1 MRLDDSRRKTSAFV
15 TASEARQ
22 SMQPEVVDCFTGR
35 HCERSAAIAMAVV
48 LSLAACAAPGSAGS
62 QATLRDASSL
72 GLSSDA
78 GATVAVTE
86 AWWREFGDAQLD
98 SLIDSALAGNPSL
111 RIAQARLARAQAGA
125 DITRAASGPQ
135 LNAGLD
141 ATRQRFT
148 ATGMI
153 PPPLAGNIYE
163 TGTAQFSGS
172 WELDFFGKNRAALQ
186 AALGN
191 VRAVQADAAAART
204 LLASNLAR
212 SYFQLVRLNEQL
224 GIARRVLAQRE
235 QTLQLVQQRFQAGLD
250 TRLEVRQ
257 SEGTVP
263 EARQQIEALQEQI
276 QLVEHTLSALA
287 GQPAQDLKLVVPAL
301 ASLKS
306 AALASTVPSDLLG
319 RRADVAAARWR
330 VEAALQDVSSARSQ
344 FYPSINLVAFAGA
357 SSIGLDRLFGAGS
370 EQWGLGPALR
380 LPLFDG
386 GRLRANLRGRAAD
399 LDLAI
404 ESYNAAVID
413 ALREVTDAL
422 ASAQSIARQ
431 QAEQRAVQASAEN
444 AYAIA
449 VQRHEAGLTPRLL
462 VLGAETAV
470 LNQRRLAVDLAARA
484 LDNQVALMRALG
496 GGYQGDAALAA
507 VIARP

>member
-1 MRLDDSRRKTSAFV
+1 MRLDHSLRKTW
-15 TASEARQ
+15 
-22 SMQPEVVDCFTGR
+22 
-35 HCERSAAIAMAVV
+35 SAAACGLAMTAV
-48 LSLAACAAPGSAGS
+48 LSLAACAAPGATDV

-78 GATVAVTE
+78 GATVAVTD
-86 AWWREFGDAQLD
+86 AWWRVFGDPQLD
-98 SLIDSALAGNPSL
+98 KLIDSALTSNPSL
-111 RIAQARLARAQAGA
+111 KVVQARLARAQAGA
-125 DITRAASGPQ
+125 DITQAASGPQ

-141 ATRQRFT
+141 ATRQKFT

-172 WELDFFGKNRAALQ
+172 WELDFFGKNRAALE

-191 VRAVQADAAAART
+191 VRAVQADTAAART

-224 GIARRVLAQRE
+224 GIAGRVLAQRE
-235 QTLQLVQQRFQAGLD
+235 HSLRLVQQRFLAGLD

-263 EARQQIEALQEQI
+263 EARQQIEALHEQI
-276 QLVEHTLSALA
+276 QLAEHAINALA
-287 GQPAQDLKLVVPAL
+287 GQPAQALKLAVPAQTG
-301 ASLKS
+301 LKS
-306 AALASTVPSDLLG
+306 AALAQTVPSDLLG
-319 RRADVAAARWR
+319 RRADITAARWR

-370 EQWGLGPALR
+370 EQWGLGPAFR

-399 LDLAI
+399 LDAAI
-404 ESYNAAVID
+404 ESYNATVID
-413 ALREVTDAL
+413 AVREVTDAL
-422 ASAQSIARQ
+422 ASAQSIERQ
-431 QAEQRAVQASAEN
+431 RAEQRDVQAAAEN

-449 VQRHEAGLTPRLL
+449 VQRHEAGLTPMLS

-470 LNQRRLAVDLAARA
+470 LNQRRLAVDLTARA

-496 GGYQGDAALAA
+496 GGFQGDSALAA

>member
-1 MRLDDSRRKTSAFV
+1 MRLDHTLRKTW
-15 TASEARQ
+15 
-22 SMQPEVVDCFTGR
+22 
-35 HCERSAAIAMAVV
+35 SAAACGLAMTAV
-48 LSLAACAAPGSAGS
+48 LSLAACAAPGATDV

-78 GATVAVTE
+78 GATVAVTD
-86 AWWREFGDAQLD
+86 AWWRVFGDPQLD
-98 SLIDSALAGNPSL
+98 KLIDSALTSNPSL
-111 RIAQARLARAQAGA
+111 KVVQARLARAQAGA
-125 DITRAASGPQ
+125 DITQAASGPQ

-141 ATRQRFT
+141 ATRQKFT

-172 WELDFFGKNRAALQ
+172 WELDFFGKNRAALE

-191 VRAVQADAAAART
+191 VRAVQADTAAART

-224 GIARRVLAQRE
+224 GIAGRVLAQRE
-235 QTLQLVQQRFQAGLD
+235 HSLRLVQQRFQAGLD

-263 EARQQIEALQEQI
+263 EARQQIEALHEQI
-276 QLVEHTLSALA
+276 QLAEHAINALA
-287 GQPAQDLKLVVPAL
+287 GQPAQALKLAVPAQTG
-301 ASLKS
+301 LKS
-306 AALASTVPSDLLG
+306 AALAQTVPSDLLG
-319 RRADVAAARWR
+319 RRADITAARWR

-370 EQWGLGPALR
+370 EQWGLGPAFR

-399 LDLAI
+399 LDAAI
-404 ESYNAAVID
+404 ESYNATVID
-413 ALREVTDAL
+413 AVREVTDAL
-422 ASAQSIARQ
+422 ASAQSIERQ
-431 QAEQRAVQASAEN
+431 RAEQRDVQAAAEN

-449 VQRHEAGLTPRLL
+449 VQRHEAGLTPMLS

-470 LNQRRLAVDLAARA
+470 LNQRRLAVDLTARA

-496 GGYQGDAALAA
+496 GGFQGDSALAA

>member
-1 MRLDDSRRKTSAFV
+1 MRLDHSLRKTW
-15 TASEARQ
+15 
-22 SMQPEVVDCFTGR
+22 
-35 HCERSAAIAMAVV
+35 SAAACGLAMTAV
-48 LSLAACAAPGSAGS
+48 LSLAACAAPGATDV

-78 GATVAVTE
+78 GATVAVTD
-86 AWWREFGDAQLD
+86 AWWRVFGDPQLD
-98 SLIDSALAGNPSL
+98 KLIDSALTSNPSL
-111 RIAQARLARAQAGA
+111 KVVQARLARAQAGA
-125 DITRAASGPQ
+125 DITQAASGPQ

-141 ATRQRFT
+141 ATRQKFT

-172 WELDFFGKNRAALQ
+172 WELDFFGKNRAALE

-191 VRAVQADAAAART
+191 VRAVQADTAAART

-224 GIARRVLAQRE
+224 GIAGRVLAQRE
-235 QTLQLVQQRFQAGLD
+235 HSLRLVQQRFQAGLD

-263 EARQQIEALQEQI
+263 EARQQIEALHEQI
-276 QLVEHTLSALA
+276 QLAEHAINALA
-287 GQPAQDLKLVVPAL
+287 GQPAQALKLAVPAQTG
-301 ASLKS
+301 LKS
-306 AALASTVPSDLLG
+306 AALAQTVPSDLLG
-319 RRADVAAARWR
+319 RRADITAARWR

-370 EQWGLGPALR
+370 EQWGLGPAFR

-399 LDLAI
+399 LDAAI
-404 ESYNAAVID
+404 ESYNATVID
-413 ALREVTDAL
+413 AVREVTDAL
-422 ASAQSIARQ
+422 ASAQSIERQ
-431 QAEQRAVQASAEN
+431 RAEQRDVQAAAEN

-449 VQRHEAGLTPRLL
+449 VQRHEAGLTPMLS

-470 LNQRRLAVDLAARA
+470 LNQRRLAVDLTARA

-496 GGYQGDAALAA
+496 GGFQGDSALAA